1 MKEYKISLGKG
12 ETAYVKGTV
21 HNLIL
26 KNGEKVKV
34 IAHRPFKE
42 EEKYWCITD
51 MESGY
56 QICGTTEYHYFI
68 CPSYFCGIDTKER
81 ALFTAVSKLNEMV
94 VKNGKTFA
102 DKRKE
107 RMEVVQNG
115 KV

>member
-1 MKEYKISLGKG
+1 MKEYKISLRDG

-21 HNLIL
+21 HNLVL

-34 IAHRPFKE
+34 IAHRPFKS
-42 EEKYWCITD
+42 EEKYWCVTD

-56 QICGTTEYHYFI
+56 QICGTTEYYCFI
-68 CPSYFCGIDTKER
+68 CSSYFRGIDTKER

-94 VKNGKTFA
+94 VENGKTFA
-102 DKRKE
+102 ETRKE
-107 RMEVVQNG
+107 RMEVVQND

>member
-34 IAHRPFKE
+34 IAHRPFKS
-42 EEKYWCITD
+42 EEKYWCVTD

-56 QICGTTEYHYFI
+56 QICGFSEYHYFMNN
-68 CPSYFCGIDTKER
+68 FFGVDTKEN
-81 ALFTAVSKLNEMV
+81 ALFTAVSKLNRLVSE
-94 VKNGKTFA
+94 KGKTFA